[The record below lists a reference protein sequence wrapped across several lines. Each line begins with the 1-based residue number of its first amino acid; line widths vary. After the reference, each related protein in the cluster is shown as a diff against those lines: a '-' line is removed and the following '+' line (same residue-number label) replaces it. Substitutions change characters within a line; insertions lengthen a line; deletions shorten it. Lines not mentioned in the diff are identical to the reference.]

1 MLPLECTHPAGTL
14 RAGSAEIRRA
24 PPPEYRPKQGKISV
38 AIFENADGEMQAR
51 PLPTAADFFAP
62 TEGASGEVP

>member
-24 PPPEYRPKQGKISV
+24 PLPEYRPEQGDKCGDFRERRREI
-38 AIFENADGEMQAR
+38 AT
-51 PLPTAADFFAP
+51 TAAANSGRIFFA
-62 TEGASGEVP
+62 TKGASAEMP